1 MPCHSVTDCD
11 VSPTAAD
18 AIALVCGHWEGGLPV
33 PPSLKHHDHHDHPPG
48 HPHHPGGPILF
59 LAWLTEGDRER
70 ARRLHRT
77 GWSKARI
84 SRHMGL
90 TTYRVNKLLAA

>member
-1 MPCHSVTDCD
+1 MTI
-11 VSPTAAD
+11 TTILL
-18 AIALVCGHWEGGLPV
+18 AILAILVA
-33 PPSLKHHDHHDHPPG
+33 
-48 HPHHPGGPILF
+48 PILF
-59 LAWLTEGDRER
+59 LGWLTEGNRER

-77 GWSKARI
+77 GWSKAAI

>member
-1 MPCHSVTDCD
+1 MTISTILL
-11 VSPTAAD
+11 
-18 AIALVCGHWEGGLPV
+18 AILTILVA
-33 PPSLKHHDHHDHPPG
+33 
-48 HPHHPGGPILF
+48 PILF
-59 LAWLTEGDRER
+59 ISWLTESDRER

-77 GWSKARI
+77 GWSKAGI